1 MSVYG
6 VRGGGKWRKEAKCK
20 TNNTTGAAIDSHQHW
35 ASVSEKQRK
44 MEVGVPRPPRG
55 RQLLSLPI
63 TALED

>member
-20 TNNTTGAAIDSHQHW
+20 TNNTTGATIDSHQHW

-44 MEVGVPRPPRG
+44 NGG
-55 RQLLSLPI
+55 GG
-63 TALED
+63 A